1 MLTVVY
7 IAQTRKVDVAD
18 IAWEEILKWLMIAVA
33 VGPMVFA
40 FGYIAYEGYIRPA
53 LIPKSEIEKLAD
65 KIAHRKPVDPDEAAY
80 WEEYAAWHRSESF
93 EQGKWRRVRKL
104 LRKRREV

>member
-1 MLTVVY
+1 VTE
-7 IAQTRKVDVAD
+7 IAV
-18 IAWEEILKWLMIAVA
+18 EEILKWLMIALA
-33 VGPMVFA
+33 AGPMVFA

-53 LIPKSEIEKLAD
+53 LIPKSEIKKLAD
-65 KIAHRKPVDPDEAAY
+65 KIAQRKLIDPDEAAY

-104 LRKRREV
+104 LRRRHRV